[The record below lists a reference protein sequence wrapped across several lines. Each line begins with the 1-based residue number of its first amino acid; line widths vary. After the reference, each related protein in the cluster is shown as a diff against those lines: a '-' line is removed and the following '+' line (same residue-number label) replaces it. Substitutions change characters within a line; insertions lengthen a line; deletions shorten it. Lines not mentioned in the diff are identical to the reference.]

1 MPHVVA
7 QAMPQAVA
15 RADAMTVPPGVRPR
29 DVALALAAALAVP
42 GLTVDVVVVVMVLLQ
57 YKLDMF
63 KKNNKLWKKKIKY
76 LHYGNYFYV
85 NKK

>member
-7 QAMPQAVA
+7 QAMPQVVA

-29 DVALALAAALAVP
+29 DVALALAATLAVP

-63 KKNNKLWKKKIKY
+63 KKNNKLWKK
-76 LHYGNYFYV
+76 N
-85 NKK
+85 

>member
-7 QAMPQAVA
+7 QAMPQVVA

-29 DVALALAAALAVP
+29 DVALALAATLAVP

-63 KKNNKLWKKKIKY
+63 KKNNKLWKKKLNTYIMETI
-76 LHYGNYFYV
+76 FT
-85 NKK
+85 